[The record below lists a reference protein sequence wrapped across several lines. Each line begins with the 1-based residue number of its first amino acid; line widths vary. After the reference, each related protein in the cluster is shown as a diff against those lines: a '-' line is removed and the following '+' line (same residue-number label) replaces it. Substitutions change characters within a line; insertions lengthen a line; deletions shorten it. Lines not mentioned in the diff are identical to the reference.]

1 MCCTSK
7 IGVPKFRGKL
17 ISTSVKAT
25 GPPVDAPIITTSR
38 RLLRLGCAGGGAGS
52 RRGGAVTVEL
62 AVLAGMGAE
71 RKRPLLN
78 ESRRSCSL
86 SVKSFERWETS
97 DRKSTR
103 LNSSHVAISYA
114 VFCLKN

>member
-52 RRGGAVTVEL
+52 RRGG
-62 AVLAGMGAE
+62 
-71 RKRPLLN
+71 
-78 ESRRSCSL
+78 
-86 SVKSFERWETS
+86 

-114 VFCLKN
+114 VFFLIKKKKEQDHDHDPTLREDEMNRDGYR